1 MNIAFFSYSYTGN
14 NKAIA
19 DSVAKKMSAE
29 HVQIIEQKQRTM
41 GTIILDMLF
50 NRKPDVYPAPDIME
64 KYDIIIF
71 FGPIWM
77 GLVASPI
84 RPYLKYL
91 KEHPQKYGF
100 VSISGGADGSN
111 PKLKD
116 ELKKLTGVEPITL
129 IDLHIANLLP
139 SNPKPSRKVTSAYRL
154 NDKDIKALSNEITQT
169 LEGRI

>member
-41 GTIILDMLF
+41 GTIIFDMLF
-50 NRKPDVYPAPDIME
+50 NRTPDVYPVPDIME

-111 PKLKD
+111 PKLED

-154 NDKDIKALSNEITQT
+154 NDEDVKALSNKITQT

>member
-1 MNIAFFSYSYTGN
+1 
-14 NKAIA
+14 
-19 DSVAKKMSAE
+19 MSAE
-29 HVQIIEQKQRTM
+29 HVQINEQKQRTM

-50 NRKPDVYPAPDIME
+50 NRTPDVYPAPDIME

-84 RPYLKYL
+84 RPYLNYL

-111 PKLKD
+111 PKLED

-139 SNPKPSRKVTSAYRL
+139 SNPKPSRKVTSAYCL
-154 NDKDIKALSNEITQT
+154 NDKDVEALSNKITQT
-169 LEGRI
+169 LEGRIE